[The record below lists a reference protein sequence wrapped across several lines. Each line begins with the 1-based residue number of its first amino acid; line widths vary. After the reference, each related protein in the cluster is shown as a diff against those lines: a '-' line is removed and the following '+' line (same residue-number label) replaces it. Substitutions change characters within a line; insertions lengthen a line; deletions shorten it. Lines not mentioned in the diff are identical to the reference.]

1 MDFAENLLSSRRGTL
16 LIGAGAAI
24 LAAILLVVY
33 LNRYRSSLKA
43 SDEVAPVLVAKTFIQ
58 KGSPGS
64 VIGTT
69 HLYQIASVPKKD
81 LRDGALVDP
90 GSLRGMVA
98 ADDIYKG
105 QQLTA
110 ADFVPSSP
118 DALQNKL
125 TGSARALAISIDAA
139 HGLAG
144 QINAGDHVDVYA
156 GVNIQGP
163 GGAVPALKLLLPNAL
178 VLRTAASGASPGT
191 VVLRASGDQAPL
203 LAFASDNGKIWL
215 MLRPATGAK
224 NVQPGLIT
232 AERLLGSRPVR

>member
-1 MDFAENLLSSRRGTL
+1 VDFAENLLSSRRGTL

-33 LNRYRSSLKA
+33 LNRYRSSLNA
-43 SDEVAPVLVAKTFIQ
+43 ADAVVPVLVAKQYIQ
-58 KGSPGS
+58 KGSPGN
-64 VIGTT
+64 VIGST

-90 GSLRGMVA
+90 TTLRGLVA

-110 ADFVPSSP
+110 ADFVPTSP

-125 TGSARALAISIDAA
+125 TGRARAISISIDVS
-139 HGLAG
+139 HGMDG
-144 QINAGDHVDVYA
+144 QINAGDHVDVYV

-163 GGAVPALKLLLPNAL
+163 GGAVPALKLLIPNAL
-178 VLRTAASGASPGT
+178 VLRTPSSGASPGT
-191 VVLRASGDQAPL
+191 VVLRANGDQTPL
-203 LAFASDNGKIWL
+203 LAYAADNGKIWL
-215 MLRPATGAK
+215 VLRPATGAK
-224 NVQPGLIT
+224 PVKPGLIT